1 MDIELNVVS
10 IPVEETVLG
19 IPEDIPEFADE
30 DDDDDEDE
38 EEDDMEPD
46 EVNGGQYM
54 LGIADDGSE
63 EYYFK

>member
-1 MDIELNVVS
+1 MDIELSVAS

-54 LGIADDGSE
+54 LGIADEGSE